1 LQQKIKRYEAI
12 AKQSALTVPDKKLE
26 QAFRWVK
33 YNTDWLVRDVPAVG
47 RGMSAGMPDYPW
59 WFGTDAEY
67 TLKGLVA
74 TGKKDLVYDAVEV
87 LNKLSEKENGN
98 GRIVHEVSS
107 NGVVFNPGNVNETPQ
122 FASMIWE
129 IYQWTGD
136 KSFLQKYY
144 PVIKKGLDWLLK
156 ENDKDKN
163 LLPDGFGMMEI
174 HGLNSEMIDVAVY
187 TQKAFADAAQIAKI
201 VGDTEQGLQY
211 ERNATQIKH
220 QINTDFWVPESQS
233 FADFIGTREQTLHL
247 IDDAIIRADTL
258 QKPWAVSDLKQLKS
272 SVEALPKGTK
282 KDLPYTI
289 IGSSIH
295 LWKWG

>member
-1 LQQKIKRYEAI
+1 
-12 AKQSALTVPDKKLE
+12 
-26 QAFRWVK
+26 
-33 YNTDWLVRDVPAVG
+33 
-47 RGMSAGMPDYPW
+47 
-59 WFGTDAEY
+59 
-67 TLKGLVA
+67 
-74 TGKKDLVYDAVEV
+74 
-87 LNKLSEKENGN
+87 
-98 GRIVHEVSS
+98 
-107 NGVVFNPGNVNETPQ
+107 
-122 FASMIWE
+122 MIWE

-136 KSFLQKYY
+136 KAFLQKYY

-289 IGSSIH
+289 TGSSIH